1 MIDTPDIDYAALSPV
16 IALVTGIVVVLLVGL
31 IGPRGRRGLSSA
43 LTLLT
48 LGTTAG
54 LMIWQLGE
62 PDTDLVAGA
71 LRSDGLSLTI
81 GLIVVAAAAFVIPLQ
96 LRDPAAEEAGFGE
109 THTLLLGSVLGMVLL
124 AEAQNLISLFVAL
137 ELLSIPLYVLC
148 GSHRSRTQS
157 LESGLKYLIVGS
169 IGSATLLYGSAFI
182 YGGSGGATDFTAIA
196 EGIGTDLA
204 DDPLVL
210 IGIAF
215 VAVGLA
221 FKVSIAP
228 FHQWTPDVYQGAPTP
243 ITAFMAVATK
253 AAAFAVF
260 ARFFITALGPSADQW
275 QPALA
280 ALAAITIIVGNVGAL
295 GQDSLKRMLGYSGVA
310 QAGYML
316 TGLLVGSIA
325 GIDALVFYLA
335 AYTLMNLAAFAVIA
349 IRERE
354 TPLGDDITAVQG
366 LGRDRPELAWPL
378 TISMLALAGLP
389 GTAGFMG
396 KLFLIEAAVAAEY
409 TWLGVFIVVGSMI
422 SLAYYLRV
430 IAAIWMRPA
439 PRLAPAIAGAAPEA
453 EAGAAEPPSRTGRA
467 GRALDGTP
475 SGGRC
480 WLVLGAII
488 VTSAATIVFGIVPSP
503 LIDFSI
509 HAGEA
514 IISMLGV

>member
-1 MIDTPDIDYAALSPV
+1 
-16 IALVTGIVVVLLVGL
+16 
-31 IGPRGRRGLSSA
+31 
-43 LTLLT
+43 
-48 LGTTAG
+48 
-54 LMIWQLGE
+54 
-62 PDTDLVAGA
+62 
-71 LRSDGLSLTI
+71 
-81 GLIVVAAAAFVIPLQ
+81 
-96 LRDPAAEEAGFGE
+96 
-109 THTLLLGSVLGMVLL
+109 
-124 AEAQNLISLFVAL
+124 
-137 ELLSIPLYVLC
+137 
-148 GSHRSRTQS
+148 
-157 LESGLKYLIVGS
+157 
-169 IGSATLLYGSAFI
+169 
-182 YGGSGGATDFTAIA
+182 
-196 EGIGTDLA
+196 
-204 DDPLVL
+204 
-210 IGIAF
+210 
-215 VAVGLA
+215 
-221 FKVSIAP
+221 
-228 FHQWTPDVYQGAPTP
+228 
-243 ITAFMAVATK
+243 
-253 AAAFAVF
+253 
-260 ARFFITALGPSADQW
+260 
-275 QPALA
+275 
-280 ALAAITIIVGNVGAL
+280 
-295 GQDSLKRMLGYSGVA
+295 MLGYSGVA

-316 TGLLVGSIA
+316 TGLLVASVA

-396 KLFLIEAAVAAEY
+396 KLFLIEAAVAADY

-453 EAGAAEPPSRTGRA
+453 EAGATETASRTGRA

-480 WLVLGAII
+480 WLVLGSIV

-509 HAGEA
+509 RAGKA
-514 IISMLGV
+514 IRDARLLGGYGRRSGANDLVGGKRRTVRRNPPTSTVSDQDPSPQPNQRPRRKAAPARAESPD

>member
-1 MIDTPDIDYAALSPV
+1 
-16 IALVTGIVVVLLVGL
+16 
-31 IGPRGRRGLSSA
+31 
-43 LTLLT
+43 
-48 LGTTAG
+48 
-54 LMIWQLGE
+54 
-62 PDTDLVAGA
+62 
-71 LRSDGLSLTI
+71 
-81 GLIVVAAAAFVIPLQ
+81 
-96 LRDPAAEEAGFGE
+96 
-109 THTLLLGSVLGMVLL
+109 
-124 AEAQNLISLFVAL
+124 
-137 ELLSIPLYVLC
+137 
-148 GSHRSRTQS
+148 
-157 LESGLKYLIVGS
+157 
-169 IGSATLLYGSAFI
+169 
-182 YGGSGGATDFTAIA
+182 
-196 EGIGTDLA
+196 
-204 DDPLVL
+204 
-210 IGIAF
+210 
-215 VAVGLA
+215 
-221 FKVSIAP
+221 
-228 FHQWTPDVYQGAPTP
+228 
-243 ITAFMAVATK
+243 MAVATK

-396 KLFLIEAAVAAEY
+396 KLFLIEAAVAGDY

-430 IAAIWMRPA
+430 IAAVWMRPA

-453 EAGAAEPPSRTGRA
+453 GEGRGASEPDRSTPAAPSTAPRAAAAAGSSSARSS
-467 GRALDGTP
+467 L
-475 SGGRC
+475 
-480 WLVLGAII
+480 
-488 VTSAATIVFGIVPSP
+488 TSAATVVFGIVPSP

-514 IISMLGV
+514 IASMLGF

>member
-1 MIDTPDIDYAALSPV
+1 MIDTPDIDYGALAPI
-16 IALVTGIVVVLLVGL
+16 IALTAGICVVLLVGL
-31 IGPRGRRGLSSA
+31 IGPRGKRGLSSA

-48 LGTTAG
+48 LAATAG
-54 LMIWQLGE
+54 LMIWRLGE
-62 PDTDLVAGA
+62 PDVDLIAGA
-71 LRSDGLSLTI
+71 LRSDGLSLTV
-81 GLIVVAAAAFVIPLQ
+81 GLIVVAAAAFVVPLQ
-96 LRDPAAEEAGFGE
+96 LRDPAAEESGFGE
-109 THTLLLGSVLGMVLL
+109 SHTLLLGSVLGMVML

-148 GSHRSRTQS
+148 GSHRARAKS

-196 EGIGTDLA
+196 QGIGTDLA
-204 DDPLVL
+204 DDPLILV
-210 IGIAF
+210 GIAF

-228 FHQWTPDVYQGAPTP
+228 FHQWTPDVYEGAPTP
-243 ITAFMAVATK
+243 VTAFMAVATK

-260 ARFFITALGPSADQW
+260 ARFFIVALGPSSDQW

-295 GQDSLKRMLGYSGVA
+295 GQGSLKRMLGYSGVA

-316 TGLLVGSIA
+316 VGLLVGSVA

-354 TPLGDDITAVQG
+354 TTLGDDITAVQG
-366 LGRDRPELAWPL
+366 IGKDRPELAWPL

-396 KLFLIEAAVAAEY
+396 KLFLIEAAVAGDY

-430 IAAIWMRPA
+430 VAAVWMRPA

-453 EAGAAEPPSRTGRA
+453 DAGEPLPSRTGTR
-467 GRALDGTP
+467 GRTPAGTP

-480 WLVLGAII
+480 LLLLGVIMIAA
-488 VTSAATIVFGIVPSP
+488 AATIVFGIVPSP

-509 HAGEA
+509 HAGEGLA
-514 IISMLGV
+514 SMVGL